1 MPVVEEGCQGAVPQ
15 CGAAPLP
22 DLPTT
27 SAVRVRVSTCAAA
40 WERSTSGGAPSCDP
54 LCPWAVL
61 LLRLQEAEYV
71 GKKYRRR
78 LPGFAS
84 ESGAQG
90 GGEEEGQNLE
100 LRVMVPNKA
109 AMSHVAQ

>member
-1 MPVVEEGCQGAVPQ
+1 
-15 CGAAPLP
+15 
-22 DLPTT
+22 
-27 SAVRVRVSTCAAA
+27 
-40 WERSTSGGAPSCDP
+40 
-54 LCPWAVL
+54 

-84 ESGAQG
+84 ESGMQG
-90 GGEEEGQNLE
+90 GEGGEGQNLE

-109 AMSHVAQ
+109 AMSDVAQ